1 MTRSL
6 TIRGIPDAVLARL
19 RARAAARHRSL
30 NGEVLAI
37 LTGVAE
43 EAPGTSRASAVRE
56 TVATY
61 EAASYGAATHDP
73 ATHDAAA
80 ASPGGTAASPGG
92 TAVSPGGTA
101 VGSAGTSLLDVIDR
115 DALAAVCRR
124 YHIGWLAIF
133 GSHARGD
140 ASASSDVDVVVEFEP
155 GRTPGLGI
163 IRVADALRR
172 VLGGRRVDLVTRRGL
187 APRLR
192 DRVLAEARELYA
204 A

>member
-37 LTGVAE
+37 LTGAAE
-43 EAPGTSRASAVRE
+43 ELGASRAAVRE
-56 TVATY
+56 T
-61 EAASYGAATHDP
+61 
-73 ATHDAAA
+73 
-80 ASPGGTAASPGG
+80 
-92 TAVSPGGTA
+92 
-101 VGSAGTSLLDVIDR
+101 GTSNDATSYDAMSLLLDGIDR

-124 YHIGWLAIF
+124 HHIRWLAVF

-140 ASASSDVDVVVEFEP
+140 ARAISDVDVVVEFEP

-163 IRVADALRR
+163 IRVADALRP

-192 DRVLAEARELYA
+192 DRILAEARELYA

>member
-73 ATHDAAA
+73 ATHDAA
-80 ASPGGTAASPGG
+80 AASPGG